1 MWRLEIEF
9 HIPKPPRT
17 FSSVFLFFFCKN
29 FPPLFL
35 PFFNSA
41 DLCIMLIL
49 ALVPYGY
56 RVPSRF
62 PLPIFVTT
70 QLWGDF
76 HFPVCLLSCP
86 LQNPGQTRATSI
98 SDPNSEAEQSSLFS
112 FFCDS
117 SHNFVKVWFL
127 GWGFWNLSYV
137 WRRGANKYISLVF
150 QLGSLVCLRCPHH
163 AFGSIPEWS
172 KCANWIPWVQNRARR
187 CTHHSQHCDPHSM
200 LIQSINSFAL
210 EPFFVLC

>member
-1 MWRLEIEF
+1 
-9 HIPKPPRT
+9 
-17 FSSVFLFFFCKN
+17 
-29 FPPLFL
+29 
-35 PFFNSA
+35 
-41 DLCIMLIL
+41 MLIL

-117 SHNFVKVWFL
+117 SHNFAKVWFL

-163 AFGSIPEWS
+163 AFWKRSWVVQVCKLDSLGTKQGQKVHSPQSALWS
-172 KCANWIPWVQNRARR
+172 
-187 CTHHSQHCDPHSM
+187 SQHADPKHQQFCSGT
-200 LIQSINSFAL
+200 IFCAL
-210 EPFFVLC
+210 LASLTWPN